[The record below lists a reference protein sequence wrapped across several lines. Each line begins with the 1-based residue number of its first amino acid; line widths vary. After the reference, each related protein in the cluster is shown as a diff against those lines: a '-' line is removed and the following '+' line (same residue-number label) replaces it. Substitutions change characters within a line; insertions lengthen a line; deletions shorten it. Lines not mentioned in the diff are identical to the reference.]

1 MSTVRAAPG
10 TLRSPKTAGPPPD
23 SSTRVSSPRR
33 RMSPASHSLPSRT
46 PWGFWLTV
54 LRRRNSRKPST
65 MARRL
70 SASLVSNAFQSA
82 VMRLPY
88 LDRKLGGGLC
98 PPSEARGAS
107 FLSRPPAGSYHGNE
121 ESAPMSLAF
130 LIFLAAVAAI
140 VIFVIVSYNRLVS
153 LSQRTQSA
161 WSDVDVQ
168 LKRRTDLVPNLV
180 ESVKGYAAHERG
192 TLDAVVKARS
202 AAVAAQTPDSR
213 AQAEGQLSQALRGLF
228 ALAESYPDLKATA
241 NFQALQASLG
251 EIEDTV
257 QSARRYFN
265 AVVRDLNTTIEIFP
279 SNLVA
284 GLFQF
289 REHAYFELDRP
300 GERQVPKV
308 SFGA

>member
-1 MSTVRAAPG
+1 MRWPRGA
-10 TLRSPKTAGPPPD
+10 RSPSTGLRCPWVAG
-23 SSTRVSSPRR
+23 SSGSRWLLKEASTR
-33 RMSPASHSLPSRT
+33 
-46 PWGFWLTV
+46 
-54 LRRRNSRKPST
+54 
-65 MARRL
+65 
-70 SASLVSNAFQSA
+70 
-82 VMRLPY
+82 
-88 LDRKLGGGLC
+88 
-98 PPSEARGAS
+98 EAS
-107 FLSRPPAGSYHGNE
+107 FLAFARL
-121 ESAPMSLAF
+121 APIMVRGGALMAIPF
-130 LIFLAAVAAI
+130 LIFLAAVGAI

-153 LSQRTQSA
+153 LTQRTQSA

-192 TLDAVVKARS
+192 TLDAVIRARG
-202 AAVAAQTPDSR
+202 AAVAAQTPESR
-213 AQAEGQLSQALRGLF
+213 AQAEGQLTQALRGLF
-228 ALAESYPDLKATA
+228 ALAESYPDLKASA
-241 NFQALQASLG
+241 NFQALQASLE
-251 EIEDTV
+251 EIEDAV

-300 GERQVPKV
+300 EERQVPTV